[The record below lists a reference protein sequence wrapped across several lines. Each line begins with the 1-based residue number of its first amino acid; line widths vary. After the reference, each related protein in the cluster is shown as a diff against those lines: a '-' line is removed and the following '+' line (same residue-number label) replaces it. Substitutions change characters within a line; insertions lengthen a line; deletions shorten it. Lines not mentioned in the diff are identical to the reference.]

1 MPKHKPREPQS
12 KQSKRF
18 IEAAK
23 ELETDPSPEAFDRL
37 MRKVDL
43 RAPTKPAP
51 NPKKRRGSR

>member
-12 KQSKRF
+12 KQSRRF

-43 RAPTKPAP
+43 RVPISKA
-51 NPKKRRGSR
+51 KKRTKRK

>member
-12 KQSKRF
+12 KQSRRF

-23 ELETDPSPEAFDRL
+23 ELKTDPSPEAFDRL

-43 RAPTKPAP
+43 RKTPSKPPSKLATRR
-51 NPKKRRGSR
+51 KK

>member
-23 ELETDPSPEAFDRL
+23 ELETDPSPEAFDHL

-43 RAPTKPAP
+43 RAPTTK
-51 NPKKRRGSR
+51 PKKRTKK